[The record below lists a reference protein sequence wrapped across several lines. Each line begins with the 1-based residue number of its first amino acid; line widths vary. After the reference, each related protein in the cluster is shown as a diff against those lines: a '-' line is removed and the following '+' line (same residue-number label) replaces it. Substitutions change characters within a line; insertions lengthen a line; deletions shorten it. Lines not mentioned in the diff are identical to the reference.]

1 MPFVN
6 VKVIENVFTEDQ
18 KREILSRVTDALVAV
33 EGEAM
38 RGVTWVVI
46 DEVKSGYWAIGGK
59 SLSTRAVHEI
69 GEVTVTP
76 TSGPP
81 RCLRQVEP

>member
-6 VKVIENVFTEDQ
+6 VRVIENVFTDEQ
-18 KREILSRVTDALVAV
+18 KQEILTRVTDALVAV

-46 DEVKSGYWAIGGK
+46 DEVKSGDWAIGGQP
-59 SLSTRAVHEI
+59 LSTRAVHELA
-69 GEVTVTP
+69 GVVV
-76 TSGPP
+76 G
-81 RCLRQVEP
+81 

>member
-18 KREILSRVTDALVAV
+18 KQEILTRVTDALIAV

-38 RGVTWVVI
+38 REVTWVVI
-46 DEVKSGYWAIGGK
+46 DEVKSGDWAIGGH
-59 SLSTRAVHEI
+59 SLSTRAVHELA
-69 GEVTVTP
+69 GVV
-76 TSGPP
+76 SG
-81 RCLRQVEP
+81 

>member
-18 KREILSRVTDALVAV
+18 KQEILTRVTDALVAV

-46 DEVKSGYWAIGGK
+46 DEVKSGDWAIGGQA
-59 SLSTRAVHEI
+59 LSTRAVHELA
-69 GEVTVTP
+69 GVAV
-76 TSGPP
+76 G
-81 RCLRQVEP
+81 